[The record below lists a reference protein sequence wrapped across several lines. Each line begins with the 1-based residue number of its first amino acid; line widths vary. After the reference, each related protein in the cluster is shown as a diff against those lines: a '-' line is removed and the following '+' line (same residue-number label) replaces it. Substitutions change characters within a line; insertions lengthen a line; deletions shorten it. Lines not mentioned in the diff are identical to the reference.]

1 MDFEDKV
8 AIELPKGVALVV
20 FDYLNHYFDTE
31 RTMEAEDIALS
42 QLRQALDGRLVE
54 PMLKD
59 YLLLLN
65 EAKRQLYVR
74 HHGE

>member
-20 FDYLNHYFDTE
+20 FDFLTHYFESE
-31 RTMEAEDIALS
+31 RAMEAEDIALT
-42 QLRQALDGRLVE
+42 QLREALDSRLVE

-65 EAKRQLYVR
+65 EARRQLYVR
-74 HHGE
+74 YHGQ

>member
-1 MDFEDKV
+1 MDFEDTV
-8 AIELPKGVALVV
+8 AIELPKGAALVV
-20 FDYLNHYFDTE
+20 FDYLTRYFEAE
-31 RTMEAEDIALS
+31 RAMEAEDIALS
-42 QLRQALDGRLVE
+42 QLREALDGRLVE

-74 HHGE
+74 YHEE

>member
-20 FDYLNHYFDTE
+20 HDYLTHHFDSE
-31 RTMEAEDIALS
+31 RVMEAEDIALDR
-42 QLRQALDGRLVE
+42 LRLALDGRLVE

-74 HHGE
+74 YHGQ